1 MLEPYPPLL
10 PGHIYDRACCN
21 LQAPT
26 TSCEYDV
33 TGDGD
38 ILACHWAKLFCDGD
52 LLIDQM
58 GKDKRWMAERKWGV
72 INWLADMGEVSI
84 VSVSDL
90 PSKLTMKY
98 FIHRPEPSCFVF
110 VDIKYFFFY
119 SEKGKH
125 TNVCYNLKIRAGS
138 CCFEPSS
145 VMITNDIKKFS
156 FFGEQVRSSVS
167 HKCEGSHLNILESI
181 TNVVCLHTSL
191 KVFTQIKAG

>member
-1 MLEPYPPLL
+1 MNGREKM
-10 PGHIYDRACCN
+10 R
-21 LQAPT
+21 
-26 TSCEYDV
+26 
-33 TGDGD
+33 
-38 ILACHWAKLFCDGD
+38 
-52 LLIDQM
+52 
-58 GKDKRWMAERKWGV
+58 V
-72 INWLADMGEVSI
+72 INWLADMGEVGI

-110 VDIKYFFFY
+110 VDIKFFFFY

-125 TNVCYNLKIRAGS
+125 ANVCYNLKIRAGS